1 MSISQETFWPKLQK
15 NWTPFHFPDWNTS
28 KYFFSS
34 FKPVLN
40 YGSFFIDL
48 ATKSATP
55 TGYRTG
61 QGILIKGERSV
72 QLISLYQLVQMS

>member
-34 FKPVLN
+34 SFKPVLN

-48 ATKSATP
+48 DAKSATP

-61 QGILIKGERSV
+61 QGSV
-72 QLISLYQLVQMS
+72 QLTFLTQLV